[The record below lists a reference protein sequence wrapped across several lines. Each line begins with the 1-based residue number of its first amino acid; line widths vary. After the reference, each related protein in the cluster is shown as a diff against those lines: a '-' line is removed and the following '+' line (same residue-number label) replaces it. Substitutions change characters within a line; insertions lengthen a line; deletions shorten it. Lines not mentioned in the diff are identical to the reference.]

1 MMRKWMGLI
10 IVLGLVLPATG
21 LLTGLSQESSDP
33 SWLIRNSF
41 SDSIIQLSVW
51 TSNGDFQADESYDQ
65 IVSFKVNS
73 PAYVYLFNI
82 SPASN
87 NRQVQLLL
95 PNKSTS
101 NNFFAAGTYSLIEE
115 YTIVGPAGEAY
126 IQAIASPIPL
136 DLSGSDI
143 DTFRSLGNDP
153 ELYFDGL
160 KLLIEAK
167 GLRAL
172 EWTGDWT
179 SYGVIAS
186 GVEPLAGSRCARI
199 ILQAPSLQGKT
210 VQYSID
216 ANCINKHSMTGQ
228 FVGATSPEISQV
240 LEGDRT
246 ITITAAGFDGQ
257 VIKQRVSYGNTQ
269 TIEFSS
275 LNPAEY
281 FGVNINPVNPSIYQK
296 VTLAV
301 DVRTT
306 RQISS
311 YLWDFG
317 DGSSQQEGV
326 SVSHFF
332 QKPAASDAPYRI
344 KLTIIFQDNHD
355 PQSLVVSKSLEVGSE
370 PVPGACPP
378 NTVTDQTF
386 ARSILLESNQ
396 PSGCYS
402 KDIPQSLIQ
411 QQGSVALQGNVQ
423 ANVQYSWESVP
434 NGADV
439 QAYIIPHYEDA
450 NGVTT
455 GQEPKVYLLPA
466 SSGIFTK
473 QIDLNIP
480 AGSVVKLVLVLNIL
494 SNPGPG
500 TVSLEVGPI
509 DLSLAVSTCKAAGL
523 QTRNEATASQ
533 GDLISFAQGSDI
545 KVVFQNRDCSDID
558 VARDSLAILQNGSA
572 IFTMTNAAA
581 TVQKGGEVVW
591 TWNQKDSNGNQVQ
604 KGLYTIQIETSQ
616 GTYTTRAIIAK

>member
-21 LLTGLSQESSDP
+21 ILTGISQESSDP

-41 SDSIIQLSVW
+41 GDSIIQLSVW

-65 IVSFKVNS
+65 IVSFKVSS

-95 PNKSTS
+95 PNKSTT
-101 NNFFAAGTYSLIEE
+101 NNFFAAGTYSLNEE

-126 IQAIASPIPL
+126 VQAVASPIPL
-136 DLSGSDI
+136 DISGSDI

-153 ELYFDGL
+153 ELYLDGL

-167 GLRAL
+167 GLTAL

-199 ILQAPSLQGKT
+199 LLQAPALQGKT

-216 ANCINKHSMTGQ
+216 ANCINSRPMTGQ
-228 FVGATSPEISQV
+228 FVGPNSPEISQV

-246 ITITAAGFDGQ
+246 ITISATGFDGQ
-257 VIKQRVSYGNTQ
+257 VIKQKVSFGSAQ
-269 TIEFSS
+269 TIQFAS
-275 LNPAEY
+275 LKPVEY
-281 FGVNINPVNPSIYQK
+281 FDVNINPVNPEIYQN
-296 VTLAV
+296 VTFAADL
-301 DVRTT
+301 RTT

-317 DGSSQQEGV
+317 DGSAQQEGV
-326 SVSHFF
+326 SVPHLY
-332 QKPAASDAPYRI
+332 QKPATSDAPYRV
-344 KLTIIFQDNHD
+344 KLTIFFKDNQD
-355 PQSLVVSKSLEVGSE
+355 PQSVVVSKSLEVGSE
-370 PVPGACPP
+370 PIPGACPP

-411 QQGSVALQGNVQ
+411 QGSSVALQGHVQ

-439 QAYIIPHYEDA
+439 QAYITPHYEGAD
-450 NGVTT
+450 GVTT
-455 GQEPKVYLLPA
+455 GQEPKVALLPA
-466 SSGIFTK
+466 TSGIFTK

-500 TVSLEVGPI
+500 TITLEVGPI
-509 DLSLAVSTCKAAGL
+509 DLTSAVSTCKAASL
-523 QTRNEATASQ
+523 QTRNEAAASQ
-533 GDLISFAQGSDI
+533 GDLISFASGTEV
-545 KVVFQNRDCSDID
+545 KVVFQNKGCPDID
-558 VARDSLAILQNGSA
+558 VSRDSLAILQNGSA
-572 IFTMTNAAA
+572 IFKMNNAAA
-581 TVQKGGEVVW
+581 TVSKGVEVVW
-591 TWNQKDSNGNQVQ
+591 SWNQKDSSGNPVQ